1 MRNEKVDQTME
12 EQAHELIIEMQT
24 RGHPEFLDMHYNTNL
39 KPLKIPEYGRMIHQL
54 VDYLKTIEDRE
65 KRNFYAR
72 EIIRL
77 MGLKNK
83 ALRDVP
89 DYEHKLW
96 DHLFIMADFD
106 LDIDAPYPQP
116 DPETLKQKP
125 PKIDYPHKGYK
136 YRFYGHIIHKLIE
149 EAVLMED
156 EEKKNALIKIIANHM
171 KKNYLNWNRDHVDDA
186 IIFQHL
192 YEMSGGKIQLNPGT
206 DELLRKEELIKK
218 RKNKNH
224 KNKNNRR

>member
-1 MRNEKVDQTME
+1 MNRKEMTPMNNQKSEP
-12 EQAHELIIEMQT
+12 IIPIET
-24 RGHPEFLDMHYNTNL
+24 KGAPEYLDMHYNTNL
-39 KPLKIPEYGRMIHQL
+39 KPLKIPEYGRMIHQM

-72 EIIRL
+72 EIIRM

-83 ALRDVP
+83 NLRDIP
-89 DYEHKLW
+89 DFQHKLW
-96 DHLFIMADFD
+96 DHLFIMAGFN
-106 LDIDAPYPQP
+106 LDVDAPYPKP

-156 EEKKNALIKIIANHM
+156 EEKKNKLIKIIANHM

-192 YEMSGGKIQLNPGT
+192 YEMSGGKIRLNPET
-206 DELLRKEELIKK
+206 DELMRKEELIKK

-224 KNKNNRR
+224 KNKNNKR